1 MWALQVVAYLAA
13 VFATVLLPIPRLG
26 ITEAIQPQ
34 LGLTGSGLWVE
45 HPQTVVVSG
54 ALYFGLLAWAKWK
67 GWRLPVAS

>member
-1 MWALQVVAYLAA
+1 
-13 VFATVLLPIPRLG
+13 
-26 ITEAIQPQ
+26 TEAIQPQ

-67 GWRLPVAS
+67 GWQLGMSPH